1 MNGEELRVGGYP
13 VTGSFQLQQVRNIG
27 IMAHIDAGKTT
38 TTERILF
45 YTGRT
50 HRIGEVHDGAATMDW
65 MTQEQER
72 GITITSAATTCFW
85 KEHQI
90 NIIDTPGHV
99 DFTIEVERSLRVLD
113 GAVAVLCAV
122 AGVQP
127 QTETVWRQANRY
139 HVPRI
144 AFVNKMDR
152 VGADFDTVVQRMRE
166 RLQCVAVPIQ
176 MPIGAEDSFE
186 GVIDLV
192 QMKAITYAED
202 SQGAEVVVA
211 EIPEDLL
218 ADAQAARDA
227 MLEALADVHDD
238 IAMLYLEGEDIET
251 SMIVDA
257 LREGC
262 RSLALVPVLCGSSFR
277 NRGVQALIDAVV
289 AYLPSPLDVPAMRA
303 LREDAVKRMD
313 KDGGEATED
322 DYVVCEV
329 DPASP
334 LRALVFKIMTDPFVG
349 QLTYLRIYSGTLT
362 SGGVVLNAGR
372 GKKERIGRLLRMHSN
387 KREEI
392 ESAEAGDIVAVAGMR
407 FAVTGD
413 TITDLTSPVLLERMV
428 FPEPVISV
436 VVEPRSTAEEE
447 KLAQALEKL
456 ALEDPSFRVSQD
468 TETGQTLIQGM
479 GELHL
484 EVIVDRL
491 LREFKVDAAVGRR
504 RVAYRETIASSARG
518 EGRFEREAPQKPQYG
533 HVVVEVAPAE
543 QGAGITFA
551 FDVAESVLPAVYRTA
566 VEQGVRSATEAGA
579 ATGFPLMDLSIRVV
593 DGSYVDGVSAEA
605 AFRVA
610 GSIAMR
616 EALERGGVTIL
627 EPIFAVEVVV
637 PEEYMG
643 DVIGDVTRRR
653 GHVTE
658 MLDEF
663 GMKVLRAHVPLS
675 EMFGYATDVRSMS
688 QGRATYTMVFAEY
701 ASVPRQVQDSIL
713 SR

>member
-1 MNGEELRVGGYP
+1 
-13 VTGSFQLQQVRNIG
+13 
-27 IMAHIDAGKTT
+27 MAHIDAGKTT

-45 YTGRT
+45 YTGVNYKV
-50 HRIGEVHDGAATMDW
+50 GETHDGASTMDW
-65 MTQEQER
+65 MEQEQER

-85 KEHQI
+85 KDHQI

-152 VGADFDTVVQRMRE
+152 VGADFDMVVQRMRD
-166 RLQCVAVPIQ
+166 RLHTVAIPVQI
-176 MPIGAEDSFE
+176 PIGVEDSFE
-186 GVIDLV
+186 GVVDLI
-192 QMKAITYAED
+192 QMRSLTYIED
-202 SQGAEVVVA
+202 SLGADIVVGD
-211 EIPEDLL
+211 ILEDLRER
-218 ADAQAARDA
+218 AAEAREE
-227 MLEALADVHDD
+227 MLEALADCDDD
-238 IAMLYLEGEDIET
+238 IAMRYLEGEEIDED
-251 SMIVDA
+251 SIVQA
-257 LREGC
+257 LRKGC
-262 RSLALVPVLCGSSFR
+262 HELRLVPVLCGTAFR

-289 AYLPSPLDVPAMRA
+289 AYLPSPLEVPPMRA
-303 LREDAVKRMD
+303 LTDKAAKRLDSEGGDATD
-313 KDGGEATED
+313 D
-322 DYVVCEV
+322 DYVLCPV
-329 DPASP
+329 DADAP
-334 LRALVFKIMTDPFVG
+334 LRALVFKIMTDPYVG
-349 QLTYLRIYSGTLT
+349 QLTYLRLYSGTIK
-362 SGGVVLNAGR
+362 SGGVTLNAGR

-392 ESAEAGDIVAVAGMR
+392 EAAEAGDIIAVAGMR

-413 TITDLTSPVLLERMV
+413 TITELDSPVLLERIV

-436 VVEPRSTAEEE
+436 VIEPRTAADLD
-447 KLAQALEKL
+447 KLTVALEKL

-504 RVAYRETIASSARG
+504 RVAYRETLTSAASA
-518 EGRFEREAPQKPQYG
+518 EGRFEREAPQKPQYAHVIVSVEPAERG
-533 HVVVEVAPAE
+533 AGISVVVDAPENEIPEAFKAAAE
-543 QGAGITFA
+543 QGA
-551 FDVAESVLPAVYRTA
+551 
-566 VEQGVRSATEAGA
+566 RSATEAGQL
-579 ATGFPLMDLSIRVV
+579 TGFPLMDLSIRVTG
-593 DGSYVDGVSAEA
+593 GSFVEGVSAES

-610 GSIAMR
+610 ASIATR
-616 EALERGGVTIL
+616 DALGEGGITIL

-643 DVIGDVTRRR
+643 DIIGDVTRRR
-653 GHVTE
+653 GHITE
-658 MLDEF
+658 MVDEP
-663 GMKVLRAHVPLS
+663 GTKVIKAMVPLA

-688 QGRATYTMVFAEY
+688 QGRASYTMVFAEY
-701 ASVPRQVQDSIL
+701 APVPRTVQDEIL
-713 SR
+713 KL

>member
-1 MNGEELRVGGYP
+1 M
-13 VTGSFQLQQVRNIG
+13 TGSFQLQHVRNIG

-65 MTQEQER
+65 MQQEQER

-152 VGADFDTVVQRMRE
+152 VGADFDMVVQRLRD
-166 RLQCVAVPIQ
+166 RLHAVAVPVQ
-176 MPIGAEDSFE
+176 LPIGAEDQFQ
-186 GVIDLV
+186 GVIDLIR
-192 QMKAITYAED
+192 MRALTYSEESLGADVIEGDIPAELL
-202 SQGAEVVVA
+202 
-211 EIPEDLL
+211 ED
-218 ADAQAARDA
+218 ATSARDA
-227 MLEALADVHDD
+227 MLEALADGDDD
-238 IAMLYLEGEDIET
+238 IAMLYLEGEEISEEA
-251 SMIVDA
+251 IVKA
-257 LREGC
+257 LRDGC
-262 RSLALVPVLCGSSFR
+262 RELRLLPVLCGSSFR

-289 AYLPSPLDVPAMRA
+289 AYLPSPLEVPPMRA
-303 LREDAVKRMD
+303 LKDAAATRLD
-313 KDGGEATED
+313 KDGGEATDD
-322 DYVVCEV
+322 DYVLCPV
-329 DPASP
+329 DPSAP

-349 QLTYLRIYSGTLT
+349 QLTYLRLYSGTIH
-362 SGGVVLNAGR
+362 SGSVTLNAGR

-392 ESAEAGDIVAVAGMR
+392 ESAEAGDIIAVAGMR

-413 TITDLTSPVLLERMV
+413 TITDLDSPVLLERMV

-436 VVEPRSTAEEE
+436 VIEPRTAAEEE
-447 KLAQALEKL
+447 KLGQALEKL

-504 RVAYRETIASSARG
+504 RVAYRETISASAQA

-533 HVVVEVAPAE
+533 HVIVAVEPAE
-543 QGAGITFA
+543 QGAGISVVMDAPESAIPLA
-551 FDVAESVLPAVYRTA
+551 FRTA
-566 VEQGVRSATEAGA
+566 VEQGVRSATEAGQI
-579 ATGFPLMDLSIRVV
+579 TGFPLMDLSVRVTG
-593 DGSYVDGVSAEA
+593 GSFVDGVSAEA

-610 GSIAMR
+610 ASIATR
-616 EALERGGVTIL
+616 DALRDGGITVL

-643 DVIGDVTRRR
+643 DIIGDVTRRR

-658 MLDEF
+658 MLDEP
-663 GMKVLRAHVPLS
+663 GAKLVKAMVPLA

-688 QGRATYTMVFAEY
+688 QGRASYTMVFAEY
-701 ASVPRQVQDSIL
+701 APVPRMVQEAIL
-713 SR
+713 KH

>member
-1 MNGEELRVGGYP
+1 
-13 VTGSFQLQQVRNIG
+13 
-27 IMAHIDAGKTT
+27 MAHIDAGKTT
-38 TTERILF
+38 TTERILY

-65 MTQEQER
+65 MEQEQER

-152 VGADFDTVVQRMRE
+152 VGADFDMVVQRMRD
-166 RLQCVAVPIQ
+166 RLHTVPVPVQ
-176 MPIGAEDSFE
+176 LPIGAEDSFA
-186 GVIDLV
+186 GVIDLIR
-192 QMKAITYAED
+192 MKSLTYSND
-202 SQGAEVVVA
+202 LLDAEVVEG
-211 EIPEDLL
+211 EIPAELQEE
-218 ADAQAARDA
+218 AAAAREA
-227 MLEALADVHDD
+227 MLEALADGDDD
-238 IAMLYLEGEDIET
+238 IAMLYLEGEAIDEQT
-251 SMIVDA
+251 IVEA
-257 LREGC
+257 LRKGC
-262 RSLALVPVLCGSSFR
+262 HELRLVPVLCGTAFR
-277 NRGVQALIDAVV
+277 NRGVQALIDGVV
-289 AYLPSPLDVPAMRA
+289 SFLPSPLEVPPMRA
-303 LREDAVKRMD
+303 LTDAAAKRLD
-313 KDGGEATED
+313 SEGGDANED
-322 DYVVCEV
+322 DYVLCPV
-329 DPASP
+329 DPSAP
-334 LRALVFKIMTDPFVG
+334 LRALVFKIMTDPYVG
-349 QLTYLRIYSGTLT
+349 QLTYLRLYSGTIK
-362 SGGVVLNAGR
+362 SGGVTLNAGR

-392 ESAEAGDIVAVAGMR
+392 EAAEAGDIIAVAGMR

-413 TITDLTSPVLLERMV
+413 TITDLDSPVLLERIV

-436 VVEPRSTAEEE
+436 VIEPRTTADVD
-447 KLAQALEKL
+447 KLTAALAKL

-468 TETGQTLIQGM
+468 LETGQTLIQGM

-491 LREFKVDAAVGRR
+491 LREFKVEAAVGRR
-504 RVAYRETIASSARG
+504 RVAYRETLSAAASA

-533 HVVVEVAPAE
+533 HVIVAVEPAE
-543 QGAGITFA
+543 QGAGISVVVEAPDTQIPEA
-551 FDVAESVLPAVYRTA
+551 FKAAA
-566 VEQGVRSATEAGA
+566 EQGARSATEAGQL
-579 ATGFPLMDLSIRVV
+579 TGFPLMDLSIRVTG
-593 DGSYVDGVSAEA
+593 GSFVDGVSAES

-610 GSIAMR
+610 ASIATRDALR
-616 EALERGGVTIL
+616 EGGITIL
-627 EPIFAVEVVV
+627 EPIFAVEVAV

-643 DVIGDVTRRR
+643 DIIGDVTRRR

-658 MLDEF
+658 MVDEP
-663 GMKVLRAHVPLS
+663 GVKVLKALVPLA

-688 QGRATYTMVFAEY
+688 QGRASYTMVFAEY
-701 ASVPRQVQDSIL
+701 APVPRMVQDEIL
-713 SR
+713 KL

>member
-1 MNGEELRVGGYP
+1 M
-13 VTGSFQLQQVRNIG
+13 TGSFQLQYVRNIG

-38 TTERILF
+38 TTERILY

-65 MTQEQER
+65 MQQEQER

-85 KEHQI
+85 KDHQI

-152 VGADFDTVVQRMRE
+152 VGADFDMVVQRMRD
-166 RLQCVAVPIQ
+166 RLHTVAIPVQI
-176 MPIGAEDSFE
+176 PIGVEDSFE
-186 GVIDLV
+186 GVVDLI
-192 QMKAITYAED
+192 QMRSLTYTED
-202 SQGAEVVVA
+202 SLGADIVVGD
-211 EIPEDLL
+211 IPEDLRER
-218 ADAQAARDA
+218 AAEAREE
-227 MLEALADVHDD
+227 MLEALADCDDD
-238 IAMLYLEGEDIET
+238 IAMRYLEGEEIDED
-251 SMIVDA
+251 SIVQA
-257 LREGC
+257 LRKGC
-262 RSLALVPVLCGSSFR
+262 HELRLVPVLCGTAFR

-289 AYLPSPLDVPAMRA
+289 AYLPSPLEVPPMRA
-303 LREDAVKRMD
+303 LTDKAAKRLD
-313 KDGGEATED
+313 SEGGEATDD
-322 DYVVCEV
+322 DYVLCPV
-329 DPASP
+329 DADAP
-334 LRALVFKIMTDPFVG
+334 LRALVFKIMTDPYVG
-349 QLTYLRIYSGTLT
+349 QLTYLRLYSGTIK
-362 SGGVVLNAGR
+362 SGGVTLNAGR

-392 ESAEAGDIVAVAGMR
+392 EAAEAGDIIAVAGMR

-413 TITDLTSPVLLERMV
+413 TITELDSPVLLERIV

-436 VVEPRSTAEEE
+436 VIEPRTAADLD
-447 KLAQALEKL
+447 KLTVALEKL

-504 RVAYRETIASSARG
+504 RVAYRETLTSAASA
-518 EGRFEREAPQKPQYG
+518 EGRFEREAPQKPQYAHVIVSVEPAERG
-533 HVVVEVAPAE
+533 AGISVVVDAPENEIPEAFKAAAE
-543 QGAGITFA
+543 QGA
-551 FDVAESVLPAVYRTA
+551 
-566 VEQGVRSATEAGA
+566 RSATEAGQL
-579 ATGFPLMDLSIRVV
+579 TGFPLMDLSIRVTG
-593 DGSYVDGVSAEA
+593 GSFVEGVSAES

-610 GSIAMR
+610 ASIATR
-616 EALERGGVTIL
+616 DALGEGGITIL

-643 DVIGDVTRRR
+643 DIIGDVTRRR
-653 GHVTE
+653 GHITE
-658 MLDEF
+658 MVDEP
-663 GMKVLRAHVPLS
+663 GTKVIKAMVPLA

-688 QGRATYTMVFAEY
+688 QGRASYTMVFAEY
-701 ASVPRQVQDSIL
+701 APVPRTVQDEIL
-713 SR
+713 KL